1 MPSKTFSMPL
11 AVTAAALRSEQ
22 LNLRAFI
29 NEVCDRI
36 DANDPVILALLHEP
50 DRRQRL
56 LNEAEAL
63 QQRFPN
69 PESRPPLYG
78 VLLGV
83 KDIFTVDG
91 FLTRAGSQLPP
102 ELFIGN
108 EASCVTQLREAGA
121 LILGKTV
128 TTEFAYFEPGATR
141 NPHNLAHSP
150 GGSSS
155 GSAAAVAAGFCP
167 LSLGTQT
174 IGSVLRPA
182 AFCGIVGF
190 KPSYGRIA
198 SDGLI
203 YSSVSLDTVGC
214 FTQDVAGIAL
224 VAPFLC
230 ANWRPSTPGSKP
242 VLGVPDGAYL
252 SKVSPEG
259 QAAFTYH
266 VALLA
271 NSGYEVRHVAAFAD
285 IEAII
290 SRHRRIVA
298 AETAA
303 VHSSWFARYEQLY
316 RPRTA
321 DLIRQGQQVS
331 DAELAIAR
339 AGRLKLREELE
350 SLMKQQ
356 GIDLWISPAAT
367 GPAPEGISTTGD
379 PVMNLPWT
387 HAGLPA
393 IALPAGRAANGLPL
407 GLQVSAAFM
416 ADEQLVSW
424 AATIAEALASA

>member
-1 MPSKTFSMPL
+1 MPSKTFSLPL
-11 AVTAAALRSEQ
+11 AATAAALRSDQ
-22 LNLRAFI
+22 LKLQAFI

-36 DANDPVILALLHEP
+36 DAYDPAIQALLPEP
-50 DRRQRL
+50 DRRMRL
-56 LNEAEAL
+56 LNDAEAL
-63 QQRFPN
+63 QQRFPH
-69 PESRPPLYG
+69 PAIRPPLYG

-83 KDIFTVDG
+83 KDIFAVDG

-108 EASCVTQLREAGA
+108 EASCVSQLREAGA

-167 LSLGTQT
+167 LAFGTQT

-182 AFCGIVGF
+182 AYCGIVGF
-190 KPSYGRIA
+190 KPGYGRIA
-198 SDGLI
+198 ADGLI
-203 YSSVSLDTVGC
+203 FSSVSLDTVGF

-224 VAPFLC
+224 VAPLLC
-230 ANWRPSTPGSKP
+230 ANWHPSTPIRQP
-242 VLGVPDGAYL
+242 VLAVPDGPYL
-252 SKVSPEG
+252 AKASPEG
-259 QAAFTYH
+259 QAAFAQH

-271 NSGYEVRHVAAFAD
+271 NAGYEVRHVAAFAD

-290 SRHRRIVA
+290 ARHRRIVA

-303 VHSSWFARYEQLY
+303 VHSSWFARYESLY

-331 DAELAIAR
+331 DPELATAR

-350 SLMKQQ
+350 RLMKQH

-367 GPAPEGISTTGD
+367 GPAPEGITTTGD

-393 IALPAGRAANGLPL
+393 MALPAGRAANGLPL
-407 GLQVSAAFM
+407 ALQVSAAFM
-416 ADEQLVSW
+416 ADELLVSW
-424 AATIAEALASA
+424 ATSIAEALAAI